1 MKIPFH
7 NLAEQYRKFAEGD
20 LAALKCAID
29 EGQFILGEAVSNFE
43 ITMKEVFCLRNFIS
57 VGSGTDALFLALQ
70 RIKANTEFSEANYII
85 TTPMSYISSTSSIYL
100 SGMKPLFCDVD
111 KAMNLCPKAVTQLLE
126 DRNDIR
132 GILLVHFGGIPAQMS
147 EFDAIARKF
156 KVPII
161 EDCAQALGTEY
172 SGKSVGS
179 FCDFGAFSFHPLK
192 ILGALGDA
200 GGVSFNNSDFGG
212 YFVAA
217 RNHGHNS
224 RDNVAFFSHNMR
236 MDSIQ
241 ARFLQARIA
250 SLAHSIIVREEQ
262 VASYKERLRDVV
274 DMGVLSYPSP
284 PTKATRISYNFFMVK
299 VQQRDGLQAYLLD
312 KGIETKVHY
321 KRLLCDLDAN
331 KGDEWI
337 ERSDLS
343 NAKRYVRAILSLPIG
358 SHITDR
364 EIDYICEEISNFF
377 QSRRNITK

>member
-7 NLAEQYRKFAEGD
+7 NLAEQYRRFAEGD

-43 ITMKEVFCLRNFIS
+43 ITMKEVFSLRNFIS

-70 RIKANTEFSEANYII
+70 KIKANTESSHVNYII

-100 SGMKPLFCDVD
+100 TGMKPLFSDVD
-111 KAMNLCPKAVTQLLE
+111 EAMNLCPKAVTQLLE
-126 DRNDIR
+126 NRNDIR
-132 GILLVHFGGIPAQMS
+132 GILLVHLGGIPAQMN
-147 EFDAIARKF
+147 EFHAISRKF
-156 KVPII
+156 EVPII

-179 FCDFGAFSFHPLK
+179 FGDFGAFSFHPLK

-200 GGVSFNNSDFGG
+200 GGLSFNNTDFGS
-212 YFVAA
+212 YFTAA

-241 ARFLQARIA
+241 SRFLQARIV
-250 SLAHSIIVREEQ
+250 SLADAIILRERQ
-262 VASYKERLRDVV
+262 VASYRERLRDVV
-274 DMGVLSYPSP
+274 DMGMLEYPIP
-284 PTKATRISYNFFMVK
+284 PTNTTRISYNFFMVK
-299 VQQRDGLQAYLLD
+299 VRRRDDLQAFLLN
-312 KGIETKVHY
+312 KGVETKVHY

-331 KGDEWI
+331 RGDHSI
-337 ERSDLS
+337 EATYLL
-343 NAKRYVRAILSLPIG
+343 NARKYVSEILSLPIG
-358 SHITDR
+358 SHITER
-364 EIDYICEEISNFF
+364 EIDYVCEQVLKFF
-377 QSRRNITK
+377 SVRRSIF